1 MAVQDLLSQDEI
13 DALLHGVD
21 DGLVETE
28 VEATPGSVKSYDL
41 TSQDRIVRGRM
52 PTLEMINERFA
63 RYTRISMFNLLRR
76 SADVAVGG
84 VQVMKFGEYVHS
96 LYVPTSLNLVKMK
109 PLRGTALFIL
119 DAKLVFK
126 LVDNFFGGDGRHAKI
141 EGREFTPTELRVVRM
156 VLEQAFVDLKEAWQ
170 AVLEMNFEYVNSE
183 VNPAMANIVS
193 PSEVVVVSTFHIELD
208 GGGGDLH
215 ITMPYSMIE
224 PIREMLDAGFQS
236 DRRPGRALDQ
246 GPARGRAGRPGTA
259 RRHRGPPPAQAAR
272 HPAHAAGRRDPGGD
286 AGTHGDARQRRAR
299 LQGQAGR
306 PQGQPG
312 ATDSRSGRALALIA
326 SPEKTNHGRRRKSD
340 HRGTGTGRRVGGGAG
355 RGGRRQPGRH
365 RCADGPGRRDPVA
378 EPSTPRAPMEEF
390 GASPKAPTISGLE
403 GPNLDVILDIP
414 VTISMEVGHTDISIR
429 NLLQLNQGSVIE
441 LDRLAGEPLDVLV
454 NGTLIAHGEVVVVN
468 ESSAS
473 A

>member
-28 VEATPGSVKSYDL
+28 TDADPTSVKSYDL

-156 VLEQAFVDLKEAWQ
+156 VLDQAFVDLAEAWH
-170 AVLEMNFEYVNSE
+170 AVMDVNFEYINSE
-183 VNPAMANIVS
+183 VNPALANIVS

-236 DRRPGRALDQ
+236 DVDDQDERWIKALREDILDVSVPVAATVVRRQLKLRDILHMQPGDIIPVEMPEHMVMRANGVPAFKAKLGSHKGNLSLQILD
-246 GPARGRAGRPGTA
+246 PIE
-259 RRHRGPPPAQAAR
+259 
-272 HPAHAAGRRDPGGD
+272 
-286 AGTHGDARQRRAR
+286 RQR
-299 LQGQAGR
+299 
-306 PQGQPG
+306 
-312 ATDSRSGRALALIA
+312 
-326 SPEKTNHGRRRKSD
+326 
-340 HRGTGTGRRVGGGAG
+340 
-355 RGGRRQPGRH
+355 
-365 RCADGPGRRDPVA
+365 
-378 EPSTPRAPMEEF
+378 
-390 GASPKAPTISGLE
+390 
-403 GPNLDVILDIP
+403 
-414 VTISMEVGHTDISIR
+414 
-429 NLLQLNQGSVIE
+429 
-441 LDRLAGEPLDVLV
+441 
-454 NGTLIAHGEVVVVN
+454 
-468 ESSAS
+468 
-473 A
+473 